1 MYHPR
6 FIILTFLYLSP
17 VLLSICYGLSVVD
30 LNLLKHSDKSGVIT
44 KRVCTKSIVECLE
57 EETEMD
63 SESNRRLMQ
72 QQQQQQH
79 RYISYETLKRDMVP
93 CDRAGS
99 SYYSCKARE
108 ANPYNRGCEVITACA
123 RGSQPIRT

>member
-1 MYHPR
+1 MYHTR

-30 LNLLKHSDKSGVIT
+30 LNLLKHSDKTGVIT

-57 EETEMD
+57 EEPEMD
-63 SESNRRLMQ
+63 SESNRRLML
-72 QQQQQQH
+72 QQQQH
-79 RYISYETLKRDMVP
+79 WYISYETLRRDMVP

-108 ANPYNRGCEVITACA
+108 ANPYNRGCEIITACA
-123 RGSQPIRT
+123 RGSQAIRT